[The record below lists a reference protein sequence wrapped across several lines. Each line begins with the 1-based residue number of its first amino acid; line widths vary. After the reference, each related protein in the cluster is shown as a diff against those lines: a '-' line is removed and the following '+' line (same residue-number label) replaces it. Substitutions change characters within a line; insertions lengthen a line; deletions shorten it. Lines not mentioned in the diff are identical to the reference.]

1 MKGQLRLARRAIVC
15 LFFSVGA
22 SYGILT
28 SRIPALCAQI
38 NGSESIVGAA
48 MLCLGI
54 GSLAGFASISI
65 LLKFWRQKNIL
76 RVTTFLLYLFLPL
89 TGLSWNGLSFC
100 ASFLLFGTVFALSDV
115 ALNMQGLLLE
125 HRLRHHCLAG
135 LHASYSMGGVSGAA
149 LGAMTAALELT
160 PLLSFCCFGAVFV
173 MGWTMVS
180 GNLLAETSGQRG
192 TINEKDASEG
202 RIPAMV
208 VLFGILALMAFT
220 VEGACGEW
228 SALLL
233 HTEKGA
239 SESLAAL
246 GFGAFSISMC
256 VGRLFG
262 DRLRR
267 SRGDFR
273 LLLTSTLAALIGQV
287 IVIFAPWPLLCLC
300 GYSLAGLGMAPIA
313 PLILSRGGNRT
324 DISPQRAATIIS
336 IMGYAGLLVVPPS
349 IGWLAES
356 FGLSMALLLPLSFTL
371 ILMLSSFLF
380 RKREGDAPSIRKR
393 CGIPGYGSDR

>member
-89 TGLSWNGLSFC
+89 TGLSWDGISFC

-135 LHASYSMGGVSGAA
+135 LLPNRQAWWSCPG
-149 LGAMTAALELT
+149 
-160 PLLSFCCFGAVFV
+160 GAV
-173 MGWTMVS
+173 
-180 GNLLAETSGQRG
+180 QR
-192 TINEKDASEG
+192 
-202 RIPAMV
+202 
-208 VLFGILALMAFT
+208 
-220 VEGACGEW
+220 
-228 SALLL
+228 
-233 HTEKGA
+233 
-239 SESLAAL
+239 
-246 GFGAFSISMC
+246 
-256 VGRLFG
+256 
-262 DRLRR
+262 
-267 SRGDFR
+267 
-273 LLLTSTLAALIGQV
+273 
-287 IVIFAPWPLLCLC
+287 
-300 GYSLAGLGMAPIA
+300 
-313 PLILSRGGNRT
+313 
-324 DISPQRAATIIS
+324 
-336 IMGYAGLLVVPPS
+336 
-349 IGWLAES
+349 
-356 FGLSMALLLPLSFTL
+356 
-371 ILMLSSFLF
+371 
-380 RKREGDAPSIRKR
+380 
-393 CGIPGYGSDR
+393 

>member
-38 NGSESIVGAA
+38 NGSEGIVGAA

-54 GSLAGFASISI
+54 GSLAGFASISV
-65 LLKFWRQKNIL
+65 LLKYCRQKTVL
-76 RVTTFLLYLFLPL
+76 RVTTLLLCLFLPL
-89 TGLSWNGLSFC
+89 TGLSWDGLSFC

-135 LHASYSMGGVSGAA
+135 LHASYSLGGVSGAA
-149 LGAMTAALELT
+149 IGALSAALELS
-160 PLLSFCCFGAVFV
+160 PLLSFCGTGSVFV
-173 MGWTMVS
+173 IGWILVS
-180 GNLLAETSGQRG
+180 GDLLSETGKRSAAGK
-192 TINEKDASEG
+192 EAAKG

-208 VLFGILALMAFT
+208 ILFGVLALMGFT

-246 GFGAFSISMC
+246 GFGAFSISIC

-262 DRLRR
+262 DAMRR
-267 SRGDFR
+267 KWGDFR
-273 LLLTSTLAALIGQV
+273 LLLASTLLALAGQV
-287 IVIFAPWPLLCLC
+287 LVVFAPWPLLCLC
-300 GYSLAGLGMAPIA
+300 GYALAGLGIA
-313 PLILSRGGNRT
+313 PVMPVILSRGGNRT

-349 IGWLAES
+349 IGWLAEL
-356 FGLSMALLLPLSFTL
+356 FGLSMALLLPLCFTL
-371 ILMLSSFLF
+371 ILMLCSPLF
-380 RKREGDAPSIRKR
+380 RRAEGCPHLH
-393 CGIPGYGSDR
+393 